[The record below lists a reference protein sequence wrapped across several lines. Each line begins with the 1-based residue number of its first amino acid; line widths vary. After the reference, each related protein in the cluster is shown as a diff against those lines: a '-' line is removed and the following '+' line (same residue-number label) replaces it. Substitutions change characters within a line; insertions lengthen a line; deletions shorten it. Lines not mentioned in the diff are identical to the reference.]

1 MFTKD
6 NIYTYR
12 LGYASIFTDYPRK
25 DAEESYKQRITLLT
39 ENTGR
44 LKPRDYALKKQVD

>member
-6 NIYTYR
+6 NR
-12 LGYASIFTDYPRK
+12 LGYASIFTDYPWK
-25 DAEESYKQRITLLT
+25 DAEEHYKQWITLLA